1 MTALTSAEITALDHC
16 GPVEAKTKIGTR
28 LAALEAGTGAAYGLV
43 GAMASA
49 GIANSNA
56 AGSATTAA
64 RIDHVHAAN
73 FGAAPDMAAGGV
85 AAANAAGTAQKPA
98 RADHVHAVTAAAIP
112 VADSGDKYTAT
123 NVETALAEV
132 KTIADANMGVVK
144 RTVTIGFADFSALTT
159 EDTIA
164 IDVGAVLPANARC
177 VGHELVSLTP
187 FNDGSGNPDVSIEV
201 GIKGGD
207 ADAVVTSHNIGHDGA
222 GGAGTSGVLGYP
234 MAPLGAVTLAATVT
248 TNNGAHLVAL
258 DAGAV
263 TVNVFYIVLA

>member
-28 LAALEAGTGAAYGLV
+28 LAALESGTGAAYGLV
-43 GAMASA
+43 GAMAAA
-49 GIANSNA
+49 GVAAANA

-64 RIDHVHAAN
+64 RIDHVHA
-73 FGAAPDMAAGGV
+73 
-85 AAANAAGTAQKPA
+85 
-98 RADHVHAVTAAAIP
+98 VTAANVP

-258 DAGAV
+258 DAGSV
-263 TVNVFYIVLA
+263 VVNVFYVVLA